1 LTCELDREVTRET
14 IVRLHDDGL
23 RAIRSQ
29 VLQHLSKACVL
40 IDGVRATHGRVVI
53 LPNDGEARSPGES
66 TNGCSLAF
74 VAVLVRPDIGGT

>member
-1 LTCELDREVTRET
+1 MWGPQVPKGT
-14 IVRLHDDGL
+14 

-66 TNGCSLAF
+66 NGCSLAF